1 MDLAVVGLTGHCADI
16 SDCKLRGRRRRRS
29 GGSAMTRYMDEAR
42 NGFQRS
48 VSSRNQ
54 TADRLRSDQES
65 QGDHV
70 SYRSPDL

>member
-1 MDLAVVGLTGHCADI
+1 
-16 SDCKLRGRRRRRS
+16 
-29 GGSAMTRYMDEAR
+29 MTRYMDEAR